1 MVTIPIKNQVYEK
14 IKQSGS
20 LTDSELSRSLAK
32 DGFILP
38 EDKFNKLLLDLEI
51 LGKIRVSGLT
61 KDTKRIEVV
70 IEKEDV
76 NEIEMQNKEMQ
87 EKDYES
93 SFPGA
98 ENGDNS

>member
-38 EDKFNKLLLDLEI
+38 EDKFNKLLLDAWFSKEF
-51 LGKIRVSGLT
+51 
-61 KDTKRIEVV
+61 VV
-70 IEKEDV
+70 
-76 NEIEMQNKEMQ
+76 
-87 EKDYES
+87 
-93 SFPGA
+93 
-98 ENGDNS
+98 